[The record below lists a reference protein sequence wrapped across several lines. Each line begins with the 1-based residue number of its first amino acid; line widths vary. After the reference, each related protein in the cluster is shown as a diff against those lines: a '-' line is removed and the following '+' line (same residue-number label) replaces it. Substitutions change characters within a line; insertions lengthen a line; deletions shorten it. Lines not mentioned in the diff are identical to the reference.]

1 LRNIYEK
8 VEGFVFVNG
17 ELSESVLS
25 DVGVRQGCVLSP
37 FLYSIFINGL
47 IKKIRKSGLGVKIS
61 ENETLETL
69 FFADDI
75 VLFTNNRYDLQK
87 LLKIVHKYSKKWRFE
102 INVKKSSVVMFG
114 MRYTKKLCV

>member
-1 LRNIYEK
+1 MWRVLRNIYEK

-47 IKKIRKSGLGVKIS
+47 VRKIRKSGLGVKIS
-61 ENETLETL
+61 ENKTLETL
-69 FFADDI
+69 FSPMT
-75 VLFTNNRYDLQK
+75 LF
-87 LLKIVHKYSKKWRFE
+87 F
-102 INVKKSSVVMFG
+102 
-114 MRYTKKLCV
+114 